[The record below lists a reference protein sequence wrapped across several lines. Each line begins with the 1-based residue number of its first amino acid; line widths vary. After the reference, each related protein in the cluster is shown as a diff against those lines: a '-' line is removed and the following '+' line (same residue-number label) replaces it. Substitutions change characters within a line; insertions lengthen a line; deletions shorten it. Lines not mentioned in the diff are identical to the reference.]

1 MFLFTVAVRTLH
13 HNLDKL
19 QDATDASDEELDFL
33 RSFLANNT
41 LLTLVEVTL
50 NFLHKPFTSY
60 RHPLMLLQTEQTKIR
75 QLF

>member
-1 MFLFTVAVRTLH
+1 MFFFTVAVRTLH

-19 QDATDASDEELDFL
+19 QDATDASDEEMDFL

-50 NFLHKPFTSY
+50 NFLY
-60 RHPLMLLQTEQTKIR
+60 
-75 QLF
+75 